1 MTIVHRVLNPKP
13 VATLDQYIR
22 RFAGG
27 TGIARA
33 LAMDPDAVI
42 DLIVASGL
50 RGRGGA
56 GFPTGRKWRT
66 VRENAS
72 TSIPATVV
80 VNAAEGEPG
89 TFKDRTILRCNPYH
103 VLEGSLIAAHAVG
116 ASNVVVALKR
126 SFEADVAR
134 VRSALDE
141 LQRAGWTESVPI
153 TIFEGPDEYLYGEE
167 TALLECL
174 DGRPPF
180 PRIAPPFRRGVTE
193 VVETESDLR
202 SGSGLSAHV
211 EMAGSEEHLSAPPA
225 LVDNVETLANVPKIV
240 ERGHRWFRT
249 EGTDASPGTLVC
261 TITGRVRHPGVGEV
275 LMGTTLR
282 EAIDQISGGNLR
294 GHVITSVVPGVSG
307 AMIDSHLLDTPLT
320 YEDMAAIGTGLGS
333 GSFWVLD
340 DTVDPVAAIAGVSR
354 FLAVESC
361 GQCSPCKEDGV
372 VLADLLSRL
381 AGSRSSPADVEQI
394 RRRVRTVA
402 TGARCN
408 LAVQQQVV
416 VASLL
421 DQWGRLIDAHAAGT
435 APGAP
440 TIPVAELLDV
450 DETGSTINGHH
461 LTKQPDWT
469 HDPTWGGESPVDRF
483 RDHRAQVVDRG

>member
-1 MTIVHRVLNPKP
+1 
-13 VATLDQYIR
+13 
-22 RFAGG
+22 
-27 TGIARA
+27 
-33 LAMDPDAVI
+33 
-42 DLIVASGL
+42 
-50 RGRGGA
+50 
-56 GFPTGRKWRT
+56 
-66 VRENAS
+66 
-72 TSIPATVV
+72 
-80 VNAAEGEPG
+80 
-89 TFKDRTILRCNPYH
+89 
-103 VLEGSLIAAHAVG
+103 
-116 ASNVVVALKR
+116 
-126 SFEADVAR
+126 
-134 VRSALDE
+134 
-141 LQRAGWTESVPI
+141 
-153 TIFEGPDEYLYGEE
+153 
-167 TALLECL
+167 
-174 DGRPPF
+174 
-180 PRIAPPFRRGVTE
+180 
-193 VVETESDLR
+193 
-202 SGSGLSAHV
+202 
-211 EMAGSEEHLSAPPA
+211 
-225 LVDNVETLANVPKIV
+225 
-240 ERGHRWFRT
+240 
-249 EGTDASPGTLVC
+249 
-261 TITGRVRHPGVGEV
+261 
-275 LMGTTLR
+275 MGTTLR

-307 AMIDSHLLDTPLT
+307 AMIDSDLLDTPLT
-320 YEDMAAIGTGLGS
+320 FEDMAAIGTGLGS

-421 DQWGRLIDAHAAGT
+421 DQWGRLVDAHAEGA

-450 DETGSTINGHH
+450 DETGVTIDGRQR
-461 LTKQPDWT
+461 TKQPDWT

-483 RDHRAQVVDRG
+483 RDHRAHVVDRG